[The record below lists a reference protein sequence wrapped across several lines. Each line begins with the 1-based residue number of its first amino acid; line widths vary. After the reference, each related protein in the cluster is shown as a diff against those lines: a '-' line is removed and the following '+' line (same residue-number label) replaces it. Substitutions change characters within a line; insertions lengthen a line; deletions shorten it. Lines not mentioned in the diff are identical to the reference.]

1 MQIVKKKLHELKP
14 LEKNVRRHGEVQI
27 EHFMESL
34 RQFGQ
39 TRAFVVDE
47 ELNILVGNGMFEAM
61 SKLEWKKPVFCHM
74 VKGLTELEKKK
85 LVLSDN
91 KIFQLATDNFEVI
104 DEMLQEIVEAGDLN
118 IAGYSADIL
127 EDLVRGAGDVLE
139 DMSGY
144 GALEKEEIQEK
155 AAQQPAE
162 KEEEYVAGPPEGF
175 DLICPHCGTRL
186 KMAGDGALEKAD

>member
-144 GALEKEEIQEK
+144 ISANF
-155 AAQQPAE
+155 
-162 KEEEYVAGPPEGF
+162 YS
-175 DLICPHCGTRL
+175 RL
-186 KMAGDGALEKAD
+186 Y